1 MNRVFN
7 MKHVFF
13 LNMCLQ
19 IADLC
24 VCEGKNPQYREIA
37 AHL

>member
-19 IADLC
+19 IADFC
-24 VCEGKNPQYREIA
+24 VCVGKTQYNEIA
-37 AHL
+37 AHF